1 MISYIIYEEFYT
13 NFPNIKGLIYKYQ
26 CIRIISSRTEVSFV
40 EYNAILLKT
49 GDTIWVKNVTQ
60 YEQILQ
66 FQLKES

>member
-49 GDTIWVKNVTQ
+49 GDTI
-60 YEQILQ
+60 
-66 FQLKES
+66 